1 MRECVCFFSVA
12 NTRHNLLRGCVCF
25 QQMLTPLAVSPAF
38 SITGRIRASTLTG
51 TISFFQL
58 PPDHSNPLFIFRT
71 RYCVLENSEST
82 KVHKSTRTQCTHKS
96 VRQGGRRPNTGIPG
110 TVPGTFVY
118 RGTGALLFCVPVEC
132 VLFAEATHESEKE
145 KGGHT
150 FPLPSEP
157 QRSYEKPRW
166 LHIWGPRCLF
176 ALCFPF
182 YLWRHS
188 LLVHARTIVR
198 GGRCRSTGDAG
209 AN

>member
-1 MRECVCFFSVA
+1 
-12 NTRHNLLRGCVCF
+12 
-25 QQMLTPLAVSPAF
+25 MLTPLAVSPAF

-58 PPDHSNPLFIFRT
+58 PPDHSNPLFFFRT
-71 RYCVLENSEST
+71 RYTRTRRVREYT
-82 KVHKSTRTQCTHKS
+82 KVPVHSVHTQKCT
-96 VRQGGRRPNTGIPG
+96 VGRPNTWGDHYLFNTAYPAYVFG
-110 TVPGTFVY
+110 TFGYRGTFVLCTGRMCFVC
-118 RGTGALLFCVPVEC
+118 RGNARIR
-132 VLFAEATHESEKE
+132 KE

-150 FPLPSEP
+150 FLLPSEP

-188 LLVHARTIVR
+188 LLVPRPNDYSWGSVPFHR
-198 GGRCRSTGDAG
+198 
-209 AN
+209 